1 MFIGATVHGA
11 LWINNHVTFDLQILG
26 EQKETSGI
34 AAYALLCIIILIAAL
49 HLKLQQRPSK
59 LEAEAS

>member
-34 AAYALLCIIILIAAL
+34 AAYALLCIIILRLVLVSGVIL
-49 HLKLQQRPSK
+49 DIRL
-59 LEAEAS
+59 